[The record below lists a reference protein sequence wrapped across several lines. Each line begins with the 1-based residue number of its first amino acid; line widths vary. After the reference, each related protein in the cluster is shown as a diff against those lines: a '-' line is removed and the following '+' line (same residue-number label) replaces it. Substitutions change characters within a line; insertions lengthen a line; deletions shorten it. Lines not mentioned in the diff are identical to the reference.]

1 MTPNSSLE
9 NLEFFDSFSVD
20 DPLDLDTTTEDPNA
34 HIKPDILGGEDFDP
48 LEEDE
53 NPEPI
58 DPPKPPAPAEEEEE
72 EGQRRVEGTRHQ
84 GSWRWC

>member
-1 MTPNSSLE
+1 MTTNSPLE

-34 HIKPDILGGEDFDP
+34 NIKPDILGGEDFDP

-58 DPPKPPAPAEEEEE
+58 DPP
-72 EGQRRVEGTRHQ
+72 
-84 GSWRWC
+84 